1 VTVTRRHLVGREEEL
16 GAILALLD
24 VSDELPV
31 TAVLTGDAGIGKTT
45 LWLAAIDAARARGYR
60 VLSCRPSE
68 AETESSFISLA
79 DLLGDVAGDV
89 LPELP
94 PVQRRALEA
103 ALLLGETQP
112 ASDDRAVASAFLGAL
127 RVLARDGPVCLAV
140 DDVQWLDAAS
150 LVALRFA
157 LARLEEV
164 PVAAVLAVRGDT
176 PSWVRRAVP
185 LDEQRTVDVGPLSVG
200 ATRELIQAALDATF
214 PRPTLL
220 RIWETSGGN
229 PLFALELAAALQRR
243 GGTLVAGD
251 ELPIPSNLDE
261 LLRGRVDELDDDAL
275 QVARIVAAL
284 AEPTATVVGAVV
296 GPRFEAGLDGGVR
309 ARILELDGDRL
320 RFTHPL
326 LRSAVAARETP
337 SNRRSIH
344 AHLAGVVVDP
354 EQRARHLALATVEP
368 DDDVAEALEGAARAA
383 SARGAPAAAAD
394 LAAQALRLTPAS
406 RLVYA
411 RRRLFGAAELL
422 HRAGDGDRARALLDE
437 ACESAAPG
445 NDRAAILA
453 QRAQVE
459 EHPQRRLDLFRQ
471 ALAEVEHD
479 DSLHAVI
486 QLGLADVMG
495 LTDGI
500 ERGVEHAELA
510 VLAASRVDDDVLRC
524 RAVAAYGH
532 VHFASGHG
540 IARKALDEAIVL
552 ERSLPGWPLPYGPTG
567 SLGYQLCWSADVDN
581 ARPLYEEL
589 LAVARERN
597 DPILEQGVLWH
608 QAHIEWRAGNWEA
621 ADRLALGSVDLRSQL
636 GPLLPPDEFPAA
648 FVAAHIG
655 RTDEARTRARRAL
668 ANAEAEEV
676 GIGQSGHSWVLGF
689 VDLSLGDAEAALT
702 HLRRSYG
709 LRNKF
714 MLEPAQRLELGDLLE
729 ALITVGEFDEA
740 QQILGVWQ
748 PRADALDRA
757 WALAILARSRGL
769 LLAARGDAEGALAS
783 FERALAEH
791 ARSADPFQ
799 RARTLLALGR
809 TQRRAKKRGAARTT
823 LEEALAEFD
832 RVGAPLWAEQA
843 RTELTRISG
852 RAPSSGE
859 LTEAER
865 RIADLVAEGH
875 TNREVAAALFLTE
888 HSVETALT
896 RVYRKLGLRSRAEL
910 ARLLAPKT

>member
-1 VTVTRRHLVGREEEL
+1 M
-16 GAILALLD
+16 
-24 VSDELPV
+24 
-31 TAVLTGDAGIGKTT
+31 
-45 LWLAAIDAARARGYR
+45 
-60 VLSCRPSE
+60 LSCRPSE

-103 ALLLGETQP
+103 ALLLGETP
-112 ASDDRAVASAFLGAL
+112 TTSDGRAVASAFLGTL
-127 RVLARDGPVCLAV
+127 RVLARDAPVCLAV

-164 PVAAVLAVRGDT
+164 PVAAVLAVRGDV

-185 LDEQRTVDVGPLSVG
+185 LDEQRTVDVGRLSVG

-220 RIWETSGGN
+220 RIWETSDGN

-284 AEPTATVVGAVV
+284 AEPTATVVGTVV
-296 GPRFEAGLDGGVR
+296 GPRFEAGLDRGLR

-326 LRSAVAARETP
+326 LRPAVVARETP

-344 AHLAGVVVDP
+344 AHLANVVVDP
-354 EQRARHLALATVEP
+354 EQRARHLALASAEP
-368 DDDVAEALEGAARAA
+368 DDDVANALEEAARAA
-383 SARGAPAAAAD
+383 TARGAPAAAAD

-406 RLVYA
+406 SLVDA
-411 RRRLFGAAELL
+411 RRRLLSAAEQL
-422 HRAGDGDRARALLDE
+422 HRAGDGGRARALLEE
-437 ACESAAPG
+437 ALVSAEAG
-445 NDRAAILA
+445 RDRATILA
-453 QRAQVE
+453 RLADVE
-459 EHPQRRLDLFRQ
+459 EHPQRTVELYRR
-471 ALAEVEHD
+471 ALGEAGD
-479 DSLHAVI
+479 DEALHASI
-486 QLGLADVMG
+486 HIG
-495 LTDGI
+495 LTKLMGWTEGL
-500 ERGVEHAELA
+500 ERGLEHGELA
-510 VLAASRVDDDVLRC
+510 VLAAARVDDVALRC
-524 RAVAAYGH
+524 LAAAAYGH
-532 VHFASGHG
+532 IHVCSGRG
-540 IARKALDEAIVL
+540 IARAAMAEAVAL
-552 ERSLPGWPLPYGPTG
+552 ERSLPGWPLDLGPLN
-567 SLGYQLCWSADVDN
+567 SLGHQLCWCAEVDE
-581 ARPLYEEL
+581 ARVLFQEL
-589 LAVARERN
+589 LILARTRN
-597 DPILEQGVLWH
+597 DPTLEADALWNL
-608 QAHIEWRAGNWEA
+608 AHAEWRAGNWED
-621 ADRLALGSVDLRSQL
+621 ADANAMGAVDLRIQL
-636 GPLLPPDEFPAA
+636 GHLTPPDEFPAA
-648 FVAAHIG
+648 FIAAHRG
-655 RTDEARTRARRAL
+655 RTDEARARSEGAL
-668 ANAEAEEV
+668 ARAEAEELR
-676 GIGQSGHSWVLGF
+676 IGQSGHSWVLGF
-689 VDLSLGDAEAALT
+689 IDLSLGEVEAALS

-709 LRNKF
+709 LRNNL

-729 ALITVGEFDEA
+729 ALITVGELDEA
-740 QQILGVWQ
+740 EQILGVWQ

-769 LLAARGDAEGALAS
+769 LLAARGDAEGAVAS

-791 ARSADPFQ
+791 RRSTDPFQ

-823 LEEALAEFD
+823 LEEALAEFE
-832 RVGAPLWAEQA
+832 RIGAPPWAEQA

-865 RIADLVAEGH
+865 RIADLVAVGH

-896 RVYRKLGLRSRAEL
+896 RVYRKLGVRSRAEL
-910 ARLLAPKT
+910 ARLLTPKT